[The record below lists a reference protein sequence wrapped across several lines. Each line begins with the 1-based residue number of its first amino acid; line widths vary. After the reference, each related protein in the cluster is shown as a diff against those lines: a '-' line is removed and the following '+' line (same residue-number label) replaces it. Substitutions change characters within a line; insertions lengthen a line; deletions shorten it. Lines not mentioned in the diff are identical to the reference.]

1 MVDMAPEAN
10 TGTDAAD
17 AADDVARLA
26 ELATALADGIER
38 ALPLWV
44 VRQVENRLASWSG
57 AGSGS
62 VSDAADPAIADRAR
76 AAGRQAQV
84 EIGSRVRRV
93 LSADIDEQ
101 RVNPLAVVRG
111 AVRYP
116 TEVLRAAGVPP
127 VERDAQAER
136 QFPDDD
142 YDLTPGAFADLDPAL
157 REPGMMWGAA
167 KAYVH
172 LRRRRAEGRL

>member
-1 MVDMAPEAN
+1 MVDMASEAN
-10 TGTDAAD
+10 TGTGTP
-17 AADDVARLA
+17 DDLARLA
-26 ELATALADGIER
+26 ELADALADGIER
-38 ALPLWV
+38 VLPAWV
-44 VRQVENRLASWSG
+44 LRQVQSRLVSWSG
-57 AGSGS
+57 SAT
-62 VSDAADPAIADRAR
+62 AEAAIADRAR

-116 TEVLRAAGVPP
+116 TDVLRHAGVPP
-127 VERDAQAER
+127 VERDAHARR

-142 YDLTPGAFADLDPAL
+142 YDLTPGAFADLDPSL
-157 REPGMMWGAA
+157 QGPGMMWGAA
-167 KAYVH
+167 KAYVY
-172 LRRRRAEGRL
+172 RQRRRAEGKL